1 MSGQPPR
8 RAGAE
13 ATAAW
18 AAVGRLIA
26 GPLLYGGLGY
36 LVDRWL
42 GTAPAFM
49 ATGIIFGFAAAIYL
63 VIATSHPAGEPPA
76 DDLQETD
83 GGA

>member
-8 RAGAE
+8 RSGDD

-18 AAVGRLIA
+18 AAVGRLVA
-26 GPLLYGGLGY
+26 GPLLYGAIGW

-49 ATGIIFGFAAAIYL
+49 ATGVVLGFAAAIYL
-63 VIATSHPAGEPPA
+63 VIATSNPAGSRPAA
-76 DDLQETD
+76 DDQETD
-83 GGA
+83 RGV